1 MMFRRLVRLIAFS
14 ICLMPLSLL
23 AQFTHTRQKQ
33 IVDGSNKPLLLRAIS
48 LGNWFVPEGYMWNFD
63 GGPQSGREI
72 EALVAELL
80 GPDKSSIFW
89 RRYRENYITRR
100 DIHLLHEAG
109 FNAIRVPIHYKYF
122 ETDNAEGFVLLD
134 HVIQWSREEGLYV
147 IIDMHAAPGGQ
158 TGANID
164 DSFGYPWIYDSPSEQ
179 AHLVAI
185 WRRLAEHYKDDPT
198 VLGYDLLNEPIPNYP
213 GLAPLNSKLE
223 PLYKKLTAAVR
234 DIDLHHIL
242 FLGGAQWDSNFA
254 VFGPPFDS
262 NTAYT
267 FHQYWMTP
275 DQRAL
280 QPYLDF
286 RDHYNVP
293 LWLGESGENTDE
305 WVAQYVAL
313 LNKNDIG
320 WAFWP
325 YKKILKTSGV
335 VTIKPPEGWDQIVA
349 FAKLPREMGKVKER
363 LTARPSQ
370 QIIDHAFDG
379 LLENIQ
385 LAHCQIN
392 SSYLRSLGLKSV
404 SLLQ

>member
-23 AQFTHTRQKQ
+23 AQFAHTRQKQ

-48 LGNWFVPEGYMWNFD
+48 LGNWFVPEGYMWNFN

-80 GPDKSSIFW
+80 GPDKSSVFW

-134 HVIQWSREEGLYV
+134 RVIQWSREEGLYV

-164 DSFGYPWIYDSPSEQ
+164 DSYGYPWIYDSPSEQ
-179 AHLVAI
+179 AHLIAI
-185 WRRLAEHYKDDPT
+185 WRRLAKHYKDDPT

-213 GLAPLNSKLE
+213 GLAPLNTKLE

-234 DIDLHHIL
+234 EIDSHHIL

-275 DQRAL
+275 DQQAL

-286 RDHYNVP
+286 RERYNVP

-325 YKKILKTSGV
+325 YKKVLKTSGV
-335 VTIKPPEGWDQIVA
+335 VTIMPPEGWDQIVA
-349 FAKLPREMGKVKER
+349 FAKLPRDMSKVKER

-370 QIIDHAFDG
+370 QIIDHAFDDF
-379 LLENIQ
+379 LENIQ
-385 LAHCQIN
+385 LEHCQIN
-392 SSYLRSLGLKSV
+392 SGYLRSLGLKSLS
-404 SLLQ
+404 SLQ